1 MPDLSQNNARMFD
14 RILVVCTGN
23 ICRSPIAEAL
33 LQRTKPNLRVTSAG
47 TGAVVGA
54 PADPHSVSVCQ
65 VNGVDLSAHIARQ
78 ITPEMLQTN
87 DLILVL
93 DSSHL
98 NWLNG
103 NFPQYRGKVHRLGK
117 WQKEKDVADPYRM
130 PLEAFAA
137 CYAEID
143 GMVADWSKKL

>member
-1 MPDLSQNNARMFD
+1 MPDLSHLSARMFD

-33 LQRTKPNLRVTSAG
+33 LQRAKPNLRVTSAG

-54 PADPHSVSVCQ
+54 PADPNSVKVCQ
-65 VNGVDLSAHIARQ
+65 ARGVDLSAHIARQ
-78 ITPEMLQTN
+78 ITPEMLQSN

-98 NWLNG
+98 HWLNG
-103 NFPQYRGKVHRLGK
+103 NYPQYRGKVHRLGK
-117 WQKEKDVADPYRM
+117 WQKEQDVDDPYRY
-130 PLEAFAA
+130 PLEVFDT
-137 CYAEID
+137 CYQEIES
-143 GMVADWSKKL
+143 MVADWVKRI